1 MEKSNRKRKRR
12 IDMRRRKTME
22 KPSKEEREERKA
34 MKYNSVW
41 CKWMPTVV
49 KAAHERRDALNANTI
64 ADSCCRPRPTGSC
77 VYVFATE
84 VQLRGGEKSF
94 NISTGDGKFS
104 FEDSKATRK
113 RGRRVVSNQ
122 RRRKKLFRSATLSLD
137 DG

>member
-1 MEKSNRKRKRR
+1 
-12 IDMRRRKTME
+12 ME

-94 NISTGDGKFS
+94 NISTGDAKFS

-113 RGRRVVSNQ
+113 RGRRVVSN
-122 RRRKKLFRSATLSLD
+122 
-137 DG
+137 

>member
-1 MEKSNRKRKRR
+1 MMEKAIEKEREKKG
-12 IDMRRRKTME
+12 DEGGKTME
-22 KPSKEEREERKA
+22 KTSKGERGEEKGRLW
-34 MKYNSVW
+34 NTTQW

-49 KAAHERRDALNANTI
+49 KTAHERRDALNANTI

-84 VQLRGGEKSF
+84 VQLRDGEKSF

-113 RGRRVVSNQ
+113 RGRRVVSN
-122 RRRKKLFRSATLSLD
+122 
-137 DG
+137 

>member
-1 MEKSNRKRKRR
+1 MRHENKALIEIKGKKREMEKSNRKRKRR

-113 RGRRVVSNQ
+113 RGRRVVSN
-122 RRRKKLFRSATLSLD
+122 
-137 DG
+137 

>member
-1 MEKSNRKRKRR
+1 
-12 IDMRRRKTME
+12 
-22 KPSKEEREERKA
+22 

-84 VQLRGGEKSF
+84 VQLHGGEKSF

-113 RGRRVVSNQ
+113 RGRRVVSN
-122 RRRKKLFRSATLSLD
+122 
-137 DG
+137 